1 MIRVAVIGA
10 GHWGPNL
17 IHNLHNHRRSEVL
30 RVVDRDTARLDA
42 VKLRFQDIEV
52 GTDAEAVFRD
62 EAVEAVVIA
71 TPTNTH
77 FALASAALEAGKH
90 VLVEKP
96 LADCSEKAEQL
107 CALAEEVGRILMVGH
122 VFVFNAA
129 ARAAKEYLVQN
140 ELGRVYYL
148 SMVRTN
154 LGPIRVDVNAA
165 FDLAAHDISL
175 ANYWLDAQPLTASA
189 VGGAWINGGVEDAV
203 FATLRYPNEV
213 LVNLHASW
221 LNPRKAREITIVGD
235 RKMLTFDDVN
245 MTQPLRLY
253 DKQVMDERTQASFVD
268 SFSSFRMSV
277 REGDVL
283 VPRVQMSEPLRNEC
297 EHFLDCVSS
306 GQRPLSGGAEG
317 LAVVRALDAITRSL
331 AERGREIEVAAG

>member
-1 MIRVAVIGA
+1 MIRLAVIGA

-17 IHNLHNHRRSEVL
+17 IANFHDHRRSVVAK
-30 RVVDRDTARLDA
+30 VVDRDAARLEA
-42 VKLRFQDIEV
+42 VKARFQDIEV
-52 GTDAEAVFRD
+52 D
-62 EAVEAVVIA
+62 AVVIA
-71 TPTNTH
+71 TPTSTH
-77 FALASAALEAGKH
+77 FELARAALEAGKH

-96 LADCSEKAEQL
+96 IADTSEKAEQL
-107 CALAEEVGRILMVGH
+107 CELAERVGRILMVGH
-122 VFVFNAA
+122 VFVYNAA
-129 ARAAKEYLVQN
+129 AQAAKEYLAKQ
-140 ELGRVYYL
+140 ELGRVFYL

-189 VGGAWINGGVEDAV
+189 VGGAWINGGIEDAV
-203 FATLRYPNEV
+203 FATLRYPEQV

-235 RKMLTFDDVN
+235 RRMLTFDDMN
-245 MTQPLRLY
+245 MSEPLRIY
-253 DKQVMDERTQASFVD
+253 DKQVMEDRTEASFVD
-268 SFSSFRMSV
+268 SFTSFRMSV

-283 VPRVQMSEPLRNEC
+283 VPRVRMSEPLRTEC

-306 GQRPLSGGAEG
+306 GDAPLSGGAEG
-317 LAVVRALDAITRSL
+317 LAVVRVLDAIASSL
-331 AERGREIEVAAG
+331 AEGGREIEVVSG